1 MLRLMAVNRR
11 TTGLLLVV
19 AVLVGG
25 SLAVRLAQDRGAF
38 GCAYRDREHVGV
50 LSLAGKPPHIRVRIG
65 EGVRLAVPEGVL
77 RDVQVVGDAG
87 LAPGTQN
94 GVSPNPEYVFRVTRT
109 GDATV
114 SGIAAGR
121 RLSGTI
127 TSHC

>member
-1 MLRLMAVNRR
+1 MTVNRR
-11 TTGLLLVV
+11 TTGLLLLV
-19 AVLVGG
+19 AVLAGCAFG
-25 SLAVRLAQDRGAF
+25 VRHAQDRGPF

-50 LSLAGKPPHIRVRIG
+50 LSLADKPPHIGVRIG
-65 EGVRLAVPEGVL
+65 DGVRLAVPEGVL
-77 RDVQVVGDAG
+77 RDVQVEGDAG

-94 GVSPNPEYVFRVTRT
+94 GVSPNGDYVFRVTRT

-121 RLSGTI
+121 RVSGTI